1 MSKFFK
7 SKSKQITIPDT
18 AKSELPP
25 RTQEEIDKEYTQLC
39 ITIGDR
45 TVKSR
50 GLEEELE
57 QMFRYAN
64 KLGAE
69 SARRQELNK
78 KEQELTQ
85 ASNVVM
91 DSTDNVVPAL

>member
-57 QMFRYAN
+57 QMFKYAN

-78 KEQELTQ
+78 KEQESIQT
-85 ASNVVM
+85 NVVM
-91 DSTDNVVPAL
+91 DSTDNSVPAL